1 MQIKDSENDC
11 QQVKT
16 DLLILL
22 VVTNAFNN
30 ALHKLILLLYS
41 HGILSSFKLKI
52 RI

>member
-11 QQVKT
+11 QQIKT
-16 DLLILL
+16 DLLIML
-22 VVTNAFNN
+22 VTNAFNN
-30 ALHKLILLLYS
+30 ALHKLFLLFYS